1 MNDPRPDAGLVHDLA
16 DRWHEAVA
24 GTVGSARV
32 ALLDFPG
39 HRNVGDSL
47 IWLGERRLLGRA
59 GTRVAYTCE
68 HHSLREG
75 ALRRRSG
82 TAPVVL
88 HGGGNFG
95 DVWPQYQR
103 FREGVAERF
112 PDRRLVQLPQSLWYD
127 DPERAVASPGALARH
142 PDLHLMVRDRRSRDL
157 AARMFPDASVSLVPD
172 AAFGL
177 GPLRRTAP
185 ADVDVL
191 CLMRADRE
199 GVGHAEVF
207 RRAGLPVTDWGTH
220 EFSMPRWRAKR
231 RVVGAVRRVEGPATA
246 ALTQPVLQAA
256 YSSMARQN
264 LAAGVRTFS
273 RGRVVV
279 TDRLHGHV
287 LCLLLGIPHVVLD
300 NSYGK
305 IRDFREAW
313 TSGSELTRTATTA
326 DEAVDLAREL
336 LGSPLVSAP

>member
-16 DRWHEAVA
+16 DRWHGAVA
-24 GTVGSARV
+24 GTVGPARV

-47 IWLGERRLLGRA
+47 IWLGERRLLARA

-82 TAPVVL
+82 TAPVLL

-95 DVWPQYQR
+95 DVWPQYPR
-103 FREGVAERF
+103 FREGV
-112 PDRRLVQLPQSLWYD
+112 
-127 DPERAVASPGALARH
+127 
-142 PDLHLMVRDRRSRDL
+142 
-157 AARMFPDASVSLVPD
+157 
-172 AAFGL
+172 
-177 GPLRRTAP
+177 T
-185 ADVDVL
+185 
-191 CLMRADRE
+191 
-199 GVGHAEVF
+199 
-207 RRAGLPVTDWGTH
+207 
-220 EFSMPRWRAKR
+220 
-231 RVVGAVRRVEGPATA
+231 
-246 ALTQPVLQAA
+246 AA

-336 LGSPLVSAP
+336 LGSPLVTAP